1 MKKIIIIFIILIV
14 VLGIGFVIYSNVTKP
29 EENLEINSNTSI
41 DGLYS
46 TENLVDITGNQT
58 EQQIIPKV
66 DRKKAYY
73 DENGFVTESLYI
85 DCQVYCDFDNDNIK
99 AAVDTRVEEIKNK
112 ILEEPPN
119 TSGMVVINLSAN
131 TKLHEKINVLEYN
144 EIYRRYKM
152 LKTYFDETFYTQIMA
167 EANKPE
173 NSNIFNVDL
182 ENNKNISYTN
192 NEEIIYFSVKT
203 GQRIQNVS
211 DLFSSNYDYAKVI
224 KERVKYMLDLNVGHS
239 ESTVNT
245 KVNDTYNKLK
255 IDIDLLNEKLKISLG
270 EDGFEMFF
278 DEFDKSQMSIY

>member
-245 KVNDTYNKLK
+245 KVNDAYNKLK